1 MVIKTTNRMLA
12 IVIAIFMT
20 SGIVAHAATAPQ
32 QPLTPVTLGIDL
44 QTAASRVGET
54 ATGAIDPSAAIR
66 GAYQR
71 DRVALERLRQQGSP
85 LNGSAWSVF
94 NQFIS
99 DQEVALLDVERAAL
113 TTSRPAPSSTIAA
126 MDSLVAAAQAELNRQ
141 LLTAGAATS
150 KSSE

>member
-32 QPLTPVTLGIDL
+32 RPLTPVTLPVDL

-54 ATGAIDPSAAIR
+54 ATGTVDPGAAIR

-71 DRVALERLRQQGSP
+71 DRVALERLRQQSSQ
-85 LNGSAWSVF
+85 LKTSARPAF
-94 NQFIS
+94 DQFLS
-99 DQEVALLDVERAAL
+99 DQEVALLDIERAAL
-113 TTSRPAPSSTIAA
+113 TTSRPAASTTIAA
-126 MDSLVAAAQAELNRQ
+126 MDRLVTASEAELAHQ
-141 LLTAGAATS
+141 LSGA
-150 KSSE
+150 